1 MTSSGPYTQSLNFT
15 HMIDMPDLNGN
26 IKSFITPNSLLE
38 IISDEKNG
46 FTIYSF
52 LVEKS
57 GLKDLFNQKNFNNT
71 IFIPNDES
79 IKRKNLENVL
89 LNADQSFSRN
99 IILSTMLN
107 NKITIDLLMISEMCK
122 FMTKNPPNNL
132 NIKYINNT
140 ITINDTA
147 KVIESNIEADNGL
160 IHVVDNVI
168 FPFVE

>member
-1 MTSSGPYTQSLNFT
+1 MTSSGPYTQSLNYT
-15 HMIDMPDLNGN
+15 HMYDMPDLNGY
-26 IKSFITPNSLLE
+26 IKPVITPNSLLD

-57 GLKDLFNQKNFNNT
+57 GLKDLFNQISFNST
-71 IFIPNDES
+71 LFIPNDES
-79 IKRKNLENVL
+79 IKAKNLENVL

-122 FMTKNPPNNL
+122 FITKNPPNDL
-132 NIKYINNT
+132 NVKYINKPNKP
-140 ITINDTA
+140 N
-147 KVIESNIEADNGL
+147 L
-160 IHVVDNVI
+160 
-168 FPFVE
+168 